1 MAEKYLKYFSK
12 STVQKILRIIAIV
25 LIAAGILI
33 VCFAYGFGPYG
44 VPVILIGIVLFFISD
59 AIKIKDSS
67 YDEYMK
73 ELLPAA
79 EEDKSA
85 LTPDLSSVFVCY
97 ADGTPGLSK
106 YSNGVVRTDCIC
118 RTSVKADR
126 KLLVVNCDKA
136 FLQGKTEHLS
146 ASFNL
151 SDITLETEKN
161 DKITYLIIYS
171 ANRTELLRFPVP
183 EHDYEVEQL
192 MKQSRYR

>member
-12 STVQKILRIIAIV
+12 STTLKILRIIAIL
-25 LIAAGILI
+25 LISAGIFI

-44 VPVILIGIVLFFISD
+44 VPVIVFGIVLFFICD

-73 ELLPAA
+73 GLLPAE

-85 LTPDLSSVFVCY
+85 PVYDFSSVFLCY
-97 ADGTPGLSK
+97 ADGTPGFCK
-106 YSNGVVRTDCIC
+106 FSNGVVRTDCIC

-126 KLLVVNCDKA
+126 KLMVVNCDKV

-146 ASFNL
+146 TSYNL

-171 ANRTELLRFPVP
+171 ANRSELLRFPVP

-192 MKQSRYR
+192 MQRIN

>member
-1 MAEKYLKYFSK
+1 MAEKYLRYFSK
-12 STVQKILRIIAIV
+12 STALKILRIIALA

-44 VPVILIGIVLFFISD
+44 VPVLLLGIVLFFICD
-59 AIKIKDSS
+59 AIRIKDGA

-73 ELLPAA
+73 GLLPAQ

-85 LTPDLSSVFVCY
+85 SEPDFSSVFVCY

-106 YSNGVVRTDCIC
+106 CSSGVVRTDCIC

-146 ASFNL
+146 VSYNL
-151 SDITLETEKN
+151 SDITLETEKK

-171 ANRTELLRFPVP
+171 ADRTELLRFPVP
-183 EHDYEVEQL
+183 EQDYEVEQL
-192 MKQSRYR
+192 MQRIS